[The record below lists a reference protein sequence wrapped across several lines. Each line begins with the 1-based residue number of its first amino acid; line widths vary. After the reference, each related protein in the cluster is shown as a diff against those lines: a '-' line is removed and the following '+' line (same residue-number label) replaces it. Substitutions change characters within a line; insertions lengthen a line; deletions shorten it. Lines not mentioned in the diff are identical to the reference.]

1 MHRHVPF
8 LAWVFAASGCAVDAG
23 AWDHV
28 RITEAWL
35 DRFDLSSFSVVAGTL
50 QGDALLVFTEPDG
63 NASSIPVHLGGGV
76 FGAAMDLTADPEG
89 HEGPVVIHLG
99 DVADPTVGDVFG
111 TYHGTGMA
119 GAVFMG
125 KSNRRMRNGAGA
137 SFREDHFVVG
147 LAVNV
152 GYQWVTIREG
162 GNDGATN
169 GTFSLTTPP
178 GTTGD
183 TGPVTL
189 PESDTSADTGVPGDT
204 AGVQASSGCAPPE
217 DETTVPAEPPESSS
231 SSSCGDSSGC
241 MCSTGGA
248 APFGFTGALVLL
260 RFRHRRAAHARLE
273 RVVSI
278 TPRRPAAHPR
288 G

>member
-1 MHRHVPF
+1 MQRWWAFFGVIFTAP
-8 LAWVFAASGCAVDAG
+8 SGCAVDAG

-35 DRFDLSSFSVVAGTL
+35 DRFHLSSLSMVAGTL

-63 NASSIPVHLGGGV
+63 NASSIPVQLGGGV
-76 FGAAMDLTADPEG
+76 IGAAMDLTADPEG
-89 HEGPVVIHLG
+89 HDVPVVIQLG
-99 DVADPTVGDVFG
+99 DVANPTVGDVFG

-119 GAVFMG
+119 GAVFVG

-162 GNDGATN
+162 GNDGAFN
-169 GTFSLTTPP
+169 GATSFTTPP
-178 GTTGD
+178 GATGD
-183 TGPVTL
+183 TGPLT
-189 PESDTSADTGVPGDT
+189 PPDSDTGADTGVAEDT
-204 AGVQASSGCAPPE
+204 AAAAHASSGCEPPE
-217 DETTVPAEPPESSS
+217 DGTTAPAEPPESSS
-231 SSSCGDSSGC
+231 SSSCGDASGC

-248 APFGFTGALVLL
+248 APLGFTGALLLL
-260 RFRHRRAAHARLE
+260 RLRRRGTARRE
-273 RVVSI
+273 SGGS
-278 TPRRPAAHPR
+278 A
-288 G
+288 